1 MRAYLNRFFDTYI
14 AEFVYG
20 GIDGIVT
27 TFAVIASSAG
37 AGLSGKITMILGLAN
52 LVADGF
58 SMGVSAYLSK
68 KSEHDL
74 MRRKGQKIPDD
85 EPGARATGLT
95 TYASFIV
102 VGLVPLLVYILDTV
116 ASATISSPFVTSAIV
131 AALAFAGVGYLKGK
145 VSEESTL
152 RAMAETIGLGLVA
165 SVVAYYLGF
174 FLEKALT

>member
-1 MRAYLNRFFDTYI
+1 MKKLFSRFLDVYI

-27 TFAVIASSAG
+27 TFAVIASSTG
-37 AGLSGKITMILGLAN
+37 AGLSSKVVMILGLAN

-74 MRRKGQKIPDD
+74 ARRKGQKLPDD
-85 EPGARATGLT
+85 EPSAKATGLT
-95 TYASFIV
+95 TYVSFIF
-102 VGLVPLLVYILDTV
+102 VGLIPLLIYVFDTV
-116 ASATISSPFVTSAIV
+116 AGGTVENPFATSAII

-145 VSEESTL
+145 VSDESTIK
-152 RAMAETIGLGLVA
+152 AMAETIGLGLVA

-174 FLEKALT
+174 FLEKTIT